1 MGRKKLKR
9 KAIVTEQQQKE
20 GGGFLAGVRAS
31 SDLFYRLQKK
41 RKLSPS
47 RSALP
52 IATDSDTGSNIQLL
66 DAKEK
71 KILCD

>member
-1 MGRKKLKR
+1 VDCFYRRKKLKR

-20 GGGFLAGVRAS
+20 GGGFLADVRAS

-52 IATDSDTGSNIQLL
+52 IATVSNSS
-66 DAKEK
+66 A
-71 KILCD
+71 CCFS